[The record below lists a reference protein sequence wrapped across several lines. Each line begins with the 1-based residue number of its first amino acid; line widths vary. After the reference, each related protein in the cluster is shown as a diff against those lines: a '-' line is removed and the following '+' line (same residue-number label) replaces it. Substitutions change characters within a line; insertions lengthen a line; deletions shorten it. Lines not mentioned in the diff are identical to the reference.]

1 MKIRY
6 LKESSSITDEFII
19 NLYFNKDE
27 HINSNY
33 LKKEW
38 LQKHPDINEY
48 LVNRYDDSLS
58 YKETL
63 YRILLGIEERPVC
76 KVCGKS
82 VRFDASHRFH
92 RNRNGWPFMIYCS
105 PKCQANDPEIREK
118 HKQTNL
124 ERYGVDNPAKVEE
137 IKEKIRNTNIE
148 RYGVKNPWSSDK
160 IKDKIKKTNLER
172 YGVDHVFKSP
182 EFIKKREQTNIEKY
196 GTKTYGESD
205 IAQQYKNKF
214 IEKAKQTCLKKYG
227 VDSYAKSQAY
237 KDFIHNHREEIS
249 QKQYETKKK
258 NNSFNI
264 SAKEDYLFVL
274 LDKNFDNV
282 IRQYKSEKYPFACD
296 FYIPSFDLYIEY
308 NGNWTH
314 GNHPYNETDNNDIIR
329 KAFIEEKSQTSKF
342 YMNALHVWT
351 ISDVHKRNTAMN
363 NCLNYLEIYP
373 NISLDSIP
381 YFIRDNYT
389 TETTDKQ
396 IVIGDV

>member
-1 MKIRY
+1 MK
-6 LKESSSITDEFII
+6 LLLEK
-19 NLYFNKDE
+19 
-27 HINSNY
+27 SNCGRRAY
-33 LKKEW
+33 AKTQAKK
-38 LQKHPDINEY
+38 KN
-48 LVNRYDDSLS
+48 
-58 YKETL
+58 
-63 YRILLGIEERPVC
+63 
-76 KVCGKS
+76 
-82 VRFDASHRFH
+82 
-92 RNRNGWPFMIYCS
+92 
-105 PKCQANDPEIREK
+105 
-118 HKQTNL
+118 
-124 ERYGVDNPAKVEE
+124 
-137 IKEKIRNTNIE
+137 IRNH
-148 RYGVKNPWSSDK
+148 RQVK
-160 IKDKIKKTNLER
+160 KK
-172 YGVDHVFKSP
+172 
-182 EFIKKREQTNIEKY
+182 
-196 GTKTYGESD
+196 
-205 IAQQYKNKF
+205 
-214 IEKAKQTCLKKYG
+214 
-227 VDSYAKSQAY
+227 
-237 KDFIHNHREEIS
+237 
-249 QKQYETKKK
+249 KQYETKKK
-258 NNSFNI
+258 NKSFNI

-351 ISDVHKRNTAMN
+351 ISDVHKRNIAMN

>member
-19 NLYFNKDE
+19 NLYFNKDG

-76 KVCGKS
+76 KVCGNS
-82 VRFDASHRFH
+82 VSFDASHRFH
-92 RNRNGWPFMIYCS
+92 RNRNGWPFLLYCS

-137 IKEKIRNTNIE
+137 IKEKIRKTNIE
-148 RYGVKNPWSSDK
+148 RYGVENVYQSKD
-160 IKDKIKKTNLER
+160 IQDKIKKTNLER
-172 YGVDHVFKSP
+172 YGVDSP
-182 EFIKKREQTNIEKY
+182 LKKKELVDKMKNTNLKRY
-196 GTKTYGESD
+196 GAKTYGE
-205 IAQQYKNKF
+205 
-214 IEKAKQTCLKKYG
+214 T
-227 VDSYAKSQAY
+227 QAY
-237 KDFIHNHREEIS
+237 KDFYAEHKDEFQEKINS
-249 QKQYETKKK
+249 TKRK
-258 NNSFNI
+258 NSSFNI
-264 SAKEDYLFVL
+264 STKEDHLY
-274 LDKNFDNV
+274 DIIKNNFPDV
-282 IRQYKSEKYPFACD
+282 KRQYSSNFYKYVCD
-296 FYIPSFDLYIEY
+296 FYIPSLDLYIEY
-308 NGNWTH
+308 QGTWTH

-329 KAFIEEKSQTSKF
+329 KEFMEEKSQTSKF
-342 YMNALHVWT
+342 YMNALRVWT
-351 ISDVHKRNTAMN
+351 ISDVHKRTIAMN
-363 NCLNYLEIYP
+363 NRLNYLEIYP
-373 NISLDSIP
+373 NISLNSIP

-396 IVIGDV
+396 IVIGDI